1 MKLLFENVKKNKIHL
16 LRAAVLL
23 ACIVLMYIVWEM
35 YIDDFSVREEFVIEA
50 GETENVSMPFQKIS
64 GLAVSLEDIQNGYT
78 NEKYLV
84 SLSLA
89 IEDSNDE
96 KIWEAEC
103 GQVELTTFAFVSIEN
118 LPDMPLSLNENEKYT
133 LKCWLEGEQTDGIT
147 YAVFGEEKTI
157 GTIYLG
163 CCIVAMLLLCVILW
177 WSQIR
182 LSFCWKF
189 AIVSILLGMLY
200 NIAFVPLCV
209 PDEMYHFAQAYA
221 NSNRI
226 LGKPACDES
235 GRVIFSDSG
244 MLRLELCQHS
254 KGQGVYRFWNNWQY
268 GNEREEAV
276 STKFYHSRYLKQ
288 YVYIPAAAIIS
299 LMRLIKAPYQIVF
312 LSGQMANFAFFILI
326 MVLSMKLCPKLTR
339 AIAAIGFLPCTI
351 WLAAS
356 YSYDAWNLGLCVLF
370 FSYCMYCRDQ
380 KKKTGWKN
388 VAVLCA
394 VYAILA
400 PIKIVYA
407 LIGASVLFIPKDK
420 FKNIYYQAFSYML
433 VAFSGIITLTIGSGR
448 TGAAAVNYVTT
459 QNQDVRSVV
468 EGREGYSLS
477 WVLNNPVHTIK
488 VYINTLI
495 EKGEQYIYTAVAGD
509 FFYYEISSLLIYAIL
524 FIFLLIMAN
533 ELHNNRPAV
542 GEKIVAGGIFIV
554 GAVAVLTA
562 FLFSYSVIHVES
574 IGTISGVQGRYFM
587 PFFIFLPI
595 ILQSKIIRIEGR
607 EITLLKCM
615 AVMNAV
621 CMWCNFARLIR

>member
-23 ACIVLMYIVWEM
+23 ACIILMYIVWEM
-35 YIDDFSVREEFVIEA
+35 YIDDFPVREEFVIEA

-133 LKCWLEGEQTDGIT
+133 LKCWLDGEQTDGIT
-147 YAVFGEEKTI
+147 YAVFGEEKTV

-163 CCIVAMLLLCVILW
+163 CCITAILLLCVILW
-177 WSQIR
+177 WSRIR
-182 LSFCWKF
+182 LSFYWKF

-209 PDEMYHFAQAYA
+209 PDEIYHFGHVYA

-226 LGKPACDES
+226 LGKQICDES
-235 GRVIFSDSG
+235 GCVIFSDSE

-254 KGQGVYRFWNNWQY
+254 TAQGVYRFWNNWEY

-276 STKFYHSRYLKQ
+276 STKFIYSRYLKQ
-288 YVYIPAAAIIS
+288 YVYVPAAAIVS
-299 LMRLIKAPYQIVF
+299 LMRLIKVPYQLVF
-312 LSGQMANFAFFILI
+312 LSGRMANLVFFILVVI
-326 MVLSMKLCPKLTR
+326 LSMKLCPKFER
-339 AIAAIGFLPCTI
+339 AIAAICFLPCTI

-356 YSYDAWNLGLCVLF
+356 YSYDAWNLGLCILF
-370 FSYCMYCRDQ
+370 FAYCMFCRERE
-380 KKKTGWKN
+380 KKIRWLD

-394 VYAILA
+394 ICVILS
-400 PIKIVYA
+400 PIKIVYV
-407 LIGASVLFIPKDK
+407 LISASIFLIPKDK
-420 FKNIYYQAFSYML
+420 FKNIYYQIFTCGLIML
-433 VAFSGIITLTIGSGR
+433 SGVTTLMIGRGR
-448 TGAAAVNYVTT
+448 SSAVVSYVTT
-459 QNQDVRSVV
+459 QDQDVRSVV
-468 EGREGYSLS
+468 EGRKGYTLS

-495 EKGEQYIYTAVAGD
+495 EKGEQYIYTAVGGD

-533 ELHNNRPAV
+533 ELHDNRPTV
-542 GEKIVAGGIFIV
+542 RERIIAGGIFAA
-554 GAVAVLTA
+554 GTAAVLTA

-621 CMWCNFARLIR
+621 CVWCNFARLIR